1 MTINVNALATAIASH
16 PSPKW
21 TLVDGHPCATSDF
34 FFGDG
39 DDRPV
44 ALLLPD
50 GWYFF
55 DGTAAQRRDERIRG
69 GGSRNAQP
77 EREFEI
83 ALFEQLIA
91 AGYSVRRQVRMSFG
105 IIDLLIES
113 APPTLIEVKANG
125 DIFAVAQAAAQLW
138 IYAREYPG
146 ARLFVAAP
154 PPVSPDA
161 RTFLSRLGMAL
172 WS

>member
-1 MTINVNALATAIASH
+1 MIVDVNALATALASH

-21 TLVDGHPCATSDF
+21 ILVDGHPCATSDL

-44 ALLLPD
+44 ALLLPN

-55 DGTAAQRRDERIRG
+55 ELSDAPRRDERISG

-77 EREFEI
+77 EREFEL

-91 AGYSVRRQVRMSFG
+91 AGHSVRRQVRTNSG
-105 IIDLLIES
+105 IIDLLIEG
-113 APPTLIEVKANG
+113 APPTLIEVKAMG
-125 DIFAVAQAAAQLW
+125 DLFTVAQAAAQLW
-138 IYAREYPG
+138 IYASEYPG

-154 PPVSPDA
+154 PPVLPDA
-161 RTFLSRLGMAL
+161 RTFLGRLGMAL